1 MTQNLA
7 GDSVRKLPT
16 RGKSALSW
24 RRTVLNPWVL
34 ATLALVVFN
43 ALYALPR
50 YLSFDP
56 AQSRIPPD
64 PGFALH
70 FPTVALHAIF
80 GNIAMITLLLQ
91 VMPALRGR
99 NRKVHKISGYVYLY
113 GGVLPSALLGL
124 VLLPFSAAPTGG
136 VGLFAMSVGW
146 IAVTLV
152 GFRKQ
157 SKHRYAEHRRWM
169 YYSFA
174 LALGTSWGRVLGL
187 VLPLFGVRI
196 GVQIDIMVFLELSSW
211 LWVLNVLVAQWAWER
226 GSRKKAR
233 RGQPETLRAAA

>member
-1 MTQNLA
+1 MTQNLDRA
-7 GDSVRKLPT
+7 GDSVRKLPS
-16 RGKSALSW
+16 RGTLSW

-43 ALYALPR
+43 AIYALPR

-56 AQSRIPPD
+56 GQSRIPPD

-70 FPTVALHAIF
+70 YPIVTVHAIL

-113 GGVLPSALLGL
+113 AGVLPSALLGL
-124 VLLPFSAAPTGG
+124 ALLPFSLAPTGAF
-136 VGLFAMSVGW
+136 GLFAMSVGW
-146 IAVTLV
+146 IVVTV
-152 GFRKQ
+152 IGFRKQ
-157 SKHRYAEHRRWM
+157 SRHRYAEHRRWM

-187 VLPLFGVRI
+187 VLPLFGVQI
-196 GVQIDIMVFLELSSW
+196 GVQIDIMLFLELSSW

-226 GSRKKAR
+226 GVRKKAR